1 VMEAGDAE
9 SPTQS
14 DDSSLQLVDE
24 STAQDDCAGKDRQ
37 LDDTDLSPGMT
48 KWRTRTI
55 AENCYTRGDSDVI
68 SFHVSA
74 TRFSPP
80 SCG

>member
-1 VMEAGDAE
+1 MEAGDAE
-9 SPTQS
+9 SPTQR
-14 DDSSLQLVDE
+14 DDSSPQLGDE

-37 LDDTDLSPGMT
+37 LDATDLSPGMT

-68 SFHVSA
+68 SFHPVFA
-74 TRFSPP
+74 AILWVIL
-80 SCG
+80 

>member
-1 VMEAGDAE
+1 MEAGDAE

-24 STAQDDCAGKDRQ
+24 STAQDDCAGKEGQ
-37 LDDTDLSPGMT
+37 LDATDLSPGMT

-55 AENCYTRGDSDVI
+55 AENCYTRGDSDVM